1 MKITAAAC
9 NFQTHASK
17 SKAQSKF
24 QDKSIKTYKILAK
37 GLTWISQSKCLE
49 LERSN
54 VKVPAYKLRVYNET
68 SPKVYS
74 DLGTSLDPSPENP

>member
-1 MKITAAAC
+1 MD
-9 NFQTHASK
+9 FSK
-17 SKAQSKF
+17 
-24 QDKSIKTYKILAK
+24 
-37 GLTWISQSKCLE
+37 SKCLE

-74 DLGTSLDPSPENP
+74 DLGRHQSRPFTRKSLRSRYFRP

>member
-1 MKITAAAC
+1 MD
-9 NFQTHASK
+9 FSK
-17 SKAQSKF
+17 
-24 QDKSIKTYKILAK
+24 
-37 GLTWISQSKCLE
+37 SKCLE

>member
-1 MKITAAAC
+1 MD
-9 NFQTHASK
+9 FSK
-17 SKAQSKF
+17 
-24 QDKSIKTYKILAK
+24 
-37 GLTWISQSKCLE
+37 SKCLE

-54 VKVPAYKLRVYNET
+54 VKVPAYKLRVYNEP